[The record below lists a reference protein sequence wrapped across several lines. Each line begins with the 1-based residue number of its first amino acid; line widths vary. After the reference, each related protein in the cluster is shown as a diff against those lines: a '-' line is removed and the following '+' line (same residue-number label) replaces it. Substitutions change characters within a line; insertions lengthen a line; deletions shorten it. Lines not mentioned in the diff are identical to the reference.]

1 MPNSLDFEGGY
12 NVRDLGDY
20 PTKDGHSTQQHVLI
34 RAGNLDKLSAVSQQQ
49 LIEYGVKTI
58 IDIRDEWEAVNFPN
72 PFAKS
77 GIVTCL
83 NLPLIGD
90 NLSNNV
96 TWKAET
102 HNYSAL
108 DEPYT
113 KYLDHC
119 QRQLGAIVSAIAES
133 GFTTLFYCHAGKD
146 RTGIVAALLLGTV
159 GVPDAAI
166 AEDYALSARQIAHL
180 IKQWREYAVQHGQ
193 DMQQFERDA
202 ASNPETMVNML
213 EYLTRRYGS
222 VANYLYVCGVS
233 DSQLEHLRSHFV
245 C

>member
-1 MPNSLDFEGGY
+1 MSHPLDVEGGY
-12 NVRDLGDY
+12 NVRDLGEY

-34 RAGNLDKLSAVSQQQ
+34 RAGNLDKLSAVGQQQ

-72 PFAKS
+72 PFAQS
-77 GIVTCL
+77 GEVTCL

-90 NLSNNV
+90 ALSNNP

-102 HNYSAL
+102 QSYSAL
-108 DEPYT
+108 YELYT

-119 QRQLGAIVSAIAES
+119 QRQLGAIVSAIAENT
-133 GFTTLFYCHAGKD
+133 FATLFYCHAGKD
-146 RTGIVAALLLGTV
+146 RTGIVTALVLGAI
-159 GVPDAAI
+159 GVPDATI
-166 AEDYALSARQIAHL
+166 AEDYALSAPQIAHL

-193 DMQQFERDA
+193 DMQHFERDV
-202 ASNPETMVNML
+202 ASNSETMISML
-213 EYLTRRYGS
+213 NYLTHRYGS
-222 VANYLYVCGVS
+222 VANYLYSCGVS
-233 DSQLEHLRSHFV
+233 SNQLEHLRMHFV